1 MNWCENLQ
9 YFFRIHTL
17 VLLLKQL
24 TYLQLETI
32 QIIDLYIWQL
42 MKVFLFLMNFYS
54 FVKLTISINIQE
66 FEEY

>member
-54 FVKLTISINIQE
+54 FVKLTISLNIQE

>member
-42 MKVFLFLMNFYS
+42 MKVYLFLMNFYS